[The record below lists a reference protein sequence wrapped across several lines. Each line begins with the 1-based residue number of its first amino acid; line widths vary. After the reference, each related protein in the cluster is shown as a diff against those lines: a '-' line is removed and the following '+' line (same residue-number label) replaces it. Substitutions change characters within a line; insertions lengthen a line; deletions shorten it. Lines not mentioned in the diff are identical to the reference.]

1 MSVSRAI
8 FKVKKLQNQLMLMV
22 QNLNGEVERYLRD
35 IKKAF
40 DKQMTEVCLYFL
52 VVYFLCLS
60 KQNFYCKE
68 KTIASI

>member
-1 MSVSRAI
+1 
-8 FKVKKLQNQLMLMV
+8 MLMV

-52 VVYFLCLS
+52 VV
-60 KQNFYCKE
+60 
-68 KTIASI
+68 

>member
-1 MSVSRAI
+1 
-8 FKVKKLQNQLMLMV
+8 MLMV

-40 DKQMTEVCLYFL
+40 DEQMTKVCLYFL

-60 KQNFYCKE
+60 KQIFYCKE